1 MSNNWF
7 KKTLEKIASKI
18 SGSSPAVK
26 ADPVFLGFWKDIQV
40 RARAQNRPLYVLA
53 PMADVTDCAFR
64 KMINKYGKPDVTW
77 TEFVSAD
84 GLMRA
89 TPEGKAKLMRD
100 LLYNVR
106 DEKDTNDTM
115 INERPIVA
123 QLFSSNPEYMRQACK
138 LVADLGY
145 DGIDINMGCPDKGIE
160 KQGCGSAMIK
170 TPKKAQEII
179 RAAKEGA
186 VRADGTRIPVTVK
199 TRIGYN
205 KNELETWLPA
215 LLEAGP
221 AVITLHARTRKE
233 MSKVP
238 ARWEHVAR
246 AVEIRDEFFA
256 KISAKIKSSSV
267 NDINS
272 NASALEKTLILGNGD
287 VLSIQDGYEK
297 CKATGADGA
306 MLGRAIFGNPW
317 LFRNLVGDASMNA
330 SGAHKTSKTNGDSG
344 EVDSTASEKNTGAPG
359 PAYAPTIEEKLNA
372 MVEHTQ
378 IFEKHLG
385 DIKNFAIMKKHYKAY
400 VNGFDGAKELR
411 IELMEKAS
419 TARDVKI
426 IVEEFLNNTK

>member
-1 MSNNWF
+1 MLSNHSLPNWL
-7 KKTLEKIASKI
+7 KNALNKIASKI
-18 SGSSPAVK
+18 SGHGSSVK
-26 ADPVFLGFWKDIQV
+26 PDPVFLGFWKDIDEK
-40 RARAQNRPLYVLA
+40 AKSQNRPLYVLA

-100 LLYNVR
+100 LLYNIR
-106 DEKDTNDTM
+106 DENDASDTV

-123 QLFSSNPEYMRQACK
+123 QLFSSNPEYMKQACK

-238 ARWEHVAR
+238 ARWEYVER

-256 KISAKIKSSSV
+256 K
-267 NDINS
+267 
-272 NASALEKTLILGNGD
+272 ASALEKQSSKKINASEKTPREKTLILGNGD

-317 LFRNLVGDASMNA
+317 LFRNLLSDIA
-330 SGAHKTSKTNGDSG
+330 T
-344 EVDSTASEKNTGAPG
+344 ERNTGAPG
-359 PAYAPTIEEKLNA
+359 LAYIPTIEEKLNA
-372 MVEHTQ
+372 VVQHTQ
-378 IFEKHLG
+378 IFETHLG

-400 VNGFDGAKELR
+400 ANGFDGAKELR
-411 IELMEKAS
+411 MELMEKATDS
-419 TARDVKI
+419 KGVAE
-426 IVEEFLNNTK
+426 IVDKFLNMV

>member
-1 MSNNWF
+1 MLPNWL
-7 KKTLEKIASKI
+7 KKTLGKIASKI
-18 SGSSPAVK
+18 STAVSGNGSSIN
-26 ADPVFLGFWKDIQV
+26 ADPVFLGFWKDIHAK
-40 RARAQNRPLYVLA
+40 ARVQNRPLYVLA

-84 GLMRA
+84 GLIRA

-100 LLYNVR
+100 LLFNVQ
-106 DEKDTNDTM
+106 DENGIFTD
-115 INERPIVA
+115 ERPIVA

-145 DGIDINMGCPDKGIE
+145 DGVDINMGCPDKGIE

-186 VRADGTRIPVTVK
+186 VRADGTRLPVSVK
-199 TRIGYN
+199 TRVGYN
-205 KNELETWLPA
+205 KNELETWIPA

-221 AVITLHARTRKE
+221 AAIILHARTRKE

-256 KISAKIKSSSV
+256 KTSAKNWVTGKQDST
-267 NDINS
+267 NKNS
-272 NASALEKTLILGNGD
+272 LGENALRKNLSGENVLCEKTLILGNGD

-317 LFRNLVGDASMNA
+317 LFRNLVSDAV
-330 SGAHKTSKTNGDSG
+330 T
-344 EVDSTASEKNTGAPG
+344 EKNTGAPG
-359 PAYAPTIEEKLNA
+359 PAHIPTIQEKLNA

-378 IFEKHLG
+378 EFEKHLG
-385 DIKNFAIMKKHYKAY
+385 DIKNFAIMKKHFKAY

-411 IELMEKAS
+411 MQLMEKAS
-419 TARDVKI
+419 TAGEVKE
-426 IVEEFLNNTK
+426 IVENFLNLNKVNSN

>member
-1 MSNNWF
+1 MSSNWF
-7 KKTLEKIASKI
+7 KDFLNKITFK
-18 SGSSPAVK
+18 GSTTQ
-26 ADPVFLGFWKDIQV
+26 ADPVFLGFWKDIH
-40 RARAQNRPLYVLA
+40 ARAEAENRPLYVLA

-89 TPEGKAKLMRD
+89 TPEGKSKLMRD
-100 LLYNVR
+100 LLFNV
-106 DEKDTNDTM
+106 KDADGSDVTV
-115 INERPIVA
+115 NERPIVA
-123 QLFSSNPEYMRQACK
+123 QLFSSNPEYMKQACK
-138 LVADLGY
+138 LVAELGY
-145 DGIDINMGCPDKGIE
+145 DGIDINMGCPDRGIE

-186 VRADGTRIPVTVK
+186 VRADGTRIPVSVK

-221 AVITLHARTRKE
+221 AVVTLHARTRKE

-256 KISAKIKSSSV
+256 KKKKS
-267 NDINS
+267 D
-272 NASALEKTLILGNGD
+272 ASLAESEKTLILGNGD

-297 CKATGADGA
+297 CKATHADGA

-317 LFRNLVGDASMNA
+317 LFKNLN
-330 SGAHKTSKTNGDSG
+330 TSTT
-344 EVDSTASEKNTGAPG
+344 TAGAPG
-359 PAYAPTIEEKLNA
+359 PAHEASIREKLE
-372 MVEHTQ
+372 VLIEHTQ
-378 IFEKHLG
+378 EFEKRLG

-411 IELMEKAS
+411 MELMEKAFN
-419 TARDVKI
+419 AKEVEG
-426 IVEEFLNNTK
+426 IVMRFLAEIKGE

>member
-1 MSNNWF
+1 MS
-7 KKTLEKIASKI
+7 K
-18 SGSSPAVK
+18 SGSPVK
-26 ADPVFLGFWKDIQV
+26 SDPVFLGFWKDIDA
-40 RARAQNRPLYVLA
+40 RAKAQNRPLYVLA

-89 TPEGKAKLMRD
+89 TPEGKSKLMRD
-100 LLYNVR
+100 LLFNVKNESGEFV
-106 DEKDTNDTM
+106 D
-115 INERPIVA
+115 ERPIVA
-123 QLFSSNPEYMRQACK
+123 QLFSSNAQYMREACK
-138 LVADLGY
+138 LVANLGY

-186 VRADGTRIPVTVK
+186 VRDDGTRIPVTVK

-221 AVITLHARTRKE
+221 AAITLHARTRKE

-238 ARWEHVAR
+238 AQWEHLKR

-256 KISAKIKSSSV
+256 KKIASEKGKGNDAKKVDSTRQQ
-267 NDINS
+267 
-272 NASALEKTLILGNGD
+272 KTLILGNGD

-297 CKATGADGA
+297 CKETGADGA
-306 MLGRAIFGNPW
+306 MIGRAIFGNPW
-317 LFRNLVGDASMNA
+317 LFRNLNGEDA
-330 SGAHKTSKTNGDSG
+330 D
-344 EVDSTASEKNTGAPG
+344 VGAPG
-359 PAYAPTIEEKLNA
+359 PSYIPTLQEKLLT
-372 MVEHTQ
+372 MVEHTKE
-378 IFEKHLG
+378 FEKYLG

-411 IELMEKAS
+411 MELMEKAFN
-419 TARDVKI
+419 AEVVEGIVKD
-426 IVEEFLNNTK
+426 FLSK

>member
-1 MSNNWF
+1 MLPNWL
-7 KKTLEKIASKI
+7 KNSLHKIASKI
-18 SGSSPAVK
+18 SGRGSSVK
-26 ADPVFLGFWKDIQV
+26 PDPVFLGFWKDIH
-40 RARAQNRPLYVLA
+40 AKAQAENRPLYVLA

-89 TPEGKAKLMRD
+89 TPEGKSKLMRD

-106 DEKDTNDTM
+106 DENDASDTV

-123 QLFSSNPEYMRQACK
+123 QLFSSNPEYMKQACK

-221 AVITLHARTRKE
+221 AAITLHARTRKE

-256 KISAKIKSSSV
+256 K
-267 NDINS
+267 NG
-272 NASALEKTLILGNGD
+272 ALEKTLILGNGD

-317 LFRNLVGDASMNA
+317 LFKNLVADSSVDV
-330 SGAHKTSKTNGDSG
+330 SG
-344 EVDSTASEKNTGAPG
+344 TATDKNTGSPG
-359 PAYAPTIEEKLNA
+359 PAYVPTIEEKLNA

-378 IFEKHLG
+378 IFETHLG

-411 IELMEKAS
+411 MELMEKVN
-419 TARDVKI
+419 TAKDVKE
-426 IVEEFLNNTK
+426 IVEEFLNLNKVSLK

>member
-1 MSNNWF
+1 MSSNWL
-7 KKTLEKIASKI
+7 KKIFSKI
-18 SGSSPAVK
+18 KARSKSPVK
-26 ADPVFLGFWKDIQV
+26 GDPVFLGFWKNINEK
-40 RARAQNRPLYVLA
+40 AKAENRPLYVLA

-89 TPEGKAKLMRD
+89 TPEGKSKLMRD
-100 LLYNVR
+100 LLFNLK
-106 DEKDTNDTM
+106 DENGEFVD
-115 INERPIVA
+115 ERPIVA
-123 QLFSSNPEYMRQACK
+123 QLFSSNPEYMKQACK
-138 LVADLGY
+138 LVAELGF
-145 DGIDINMGCPDKGIE
+145 DGIDINMGCPDKSIE

-186 VRADGTRIPVTVK
+186 VRPDGTQIPVTVK

-205 KNELETWLPA
+205 KNELETWIPA

-221 AVITLHARTRKE
+221 AAITVHARTRKE

-246 AVEIRDEFFA
+246 AVEIRDEFFTKVQA
-256 KISAKIKSSSV
+256 QNKTTNV
-267 NDINS
+267 V
-272 NASALEKTLILGNGD
+272 EKTLILGNGD

-297 CKATGADGA
+297 CKASSADGA
-306 MLGRAIFGNPW
+306 MIGRAIFGNPW
-317 LFRNLVGDASMNA
+317 LFKNLNNNDVTEVANVTNA
-330 SGAHKTSKTNGDSG
+330 A
-344 EVDSTASEKNTGAPG
+344 VFGAPG
-359 PAYAPTIEEKLNA
+359 PAYVPTLREKLDV

-378 IFEKHLG
+378 EFEKRLG

-411 IELMEKAS
+411 MELMEKGGNS
-419 TARDVKI
+419 KEVKEVVDRFI
-426 IVEEFLNNTK
+426 EVV

>member
-1 MSNNWF
+1 M
-7 KKTLEKIASKI
+7 
-18 SGSSPAVK
+18 
-26 ADPVFLGFWKDIQV
+26 GFWKDIHEK
-40 RARAQNRPLYVLA
+40 AKAQNRPLYVLA

-84 GLMRA
+84 GLIRA
-89 TPEGKAKLMRD
+89 TPEGKSKLMRD

-106 DEKDTNDTM
+106 DENDVHDAVV
-115 INERPIVA
+115 NERPIVA

-186 VRADGTRIPVTVK
+186 VRADGTRLPISVK

-246 AVEIRDEFFA
+246 AVEIRDDFFA
-256 KISAKIKSSSV
+256 KKWAMEKQGSV
-267 NDINS
+267 NKNNS
-272 NASALEKTLILGNGD
+272 GDNTSSENDSREKTLIIGNGD

-317 LFRNLVGDASMNA
+317 LFKNLVGDTSNTSGNI
-330 SGAHKTSKTNGDSG
+330 SGA
-344 EVDSTASEKNTGAPG
+344 ASDTMGAPG
-359 PAYAPTIEEKLNA
+359 SAYVPTIQEKLNV
-372 MVEHTQ
+372 MVEHTK
-378 IFEKHLG
+378 IFETHLG

-411 IELMEKAS
+411 MELMEKAS
-419 TARDVKI
+419 SARDVAD
-426 IVEEFLNNTK
+426 IVESFLEQNPKQNTGL